1 MEIIYKK
8 LTEKEI
14 DRVIKLRI
22 AQLTDEYTS
31 EGKTVPEN
39 INLDKALKDFY
50 TRNMAA
56 GTYVSWL
63 AFDGDKIVGT
73 SGMSFAE
80 KPPYF
85 TCTTGKLGILSSMY
99 TDPDYRRKGIA
110 TELLDRVVKEAKDHG
125 CGTIYITA
133 SDMGVKLYESYGF
146 KHNGNFMQYN
156 FA

>member
-50 TRNMAA
+50 TRNLAA